1 MSYYYNKW
9 KGLIVHGLLKE
20 VDGCGALLLD
30 GSKFLGEIGEGG
42 EDGREVACR
51 DAVGF
56 ILDAGG
62 DCLEGAGE
70 GFAEAAILLREEF
83 LTCGCGLVY

>member
-1 MSYYYNKW
+1 MLR
-9 KGLIVHGLLKE
+9 LIHCLLKE
-20 VDGCGALLLD
+20 VDGGGALFF
-30 GSKFLGEIGEGG
+30 GGGEFLGEIGEGG

-56 ILDAGG
+56 ILDASG
-62 DCLEGAGE
+62 DCIEGAGE

-83 LTCGCGLVY
+83 LACSGGLVY